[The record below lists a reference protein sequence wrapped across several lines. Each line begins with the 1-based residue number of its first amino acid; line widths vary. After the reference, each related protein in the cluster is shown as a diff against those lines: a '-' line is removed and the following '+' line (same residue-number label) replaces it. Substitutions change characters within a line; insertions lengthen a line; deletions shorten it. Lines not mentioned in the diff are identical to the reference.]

1 MRGFGGPFAPTG
13 PYARRRLAGDSPET
27 RRSTPNPQTTTNM
40 LSLIPK
46 MGNRTVGCAERP
58 LFPAGSGNK
67 LISDRRSEV
76 LRRVSGES
84 TGRLPT
90 CPRRWAERAAAGEG
104 PTARLFGAPTWV
116 GGVNQDSGK
125 WQRRGPKHRQATDW
139 CPAPPGEIR
148 MSFGVQAL
156 PGAGTVA
163 TCIGPPQPNA
173 SAVNGLSTAENLP
186 CLTLAATLF
195 LLAGPA
201 NWRHVWLCV
210 NFSESSAS
218 PAASGPPSGSS
229 RTRTSSM
236 S

>member
-1 MRGFGGPFAPTG
+1 MGCAGIVALTLPGDPLQAVHPPLAQPSPAARGL
-13 PYARRRLAGDSPET
+13 RRRL
-27 RRSTPNPQTTTNM
+27 
-40 LSLIPK
+40 
-46 MGNRTVGCAERP
+46 
-58 LFPAGSGNK
+58 
-67 LISDRRSEV
+67 
-76 LRRVSGES
+76 SGEA

-148 MSFGVQAL
+148 TSFGVQAL

-186 CLTLAATLF
+186 WGKQADRLPCTAPGRKRQSTGRTPRRWRATRVVAMARKVLECGSP
-195 LLAGPA
+195 LPLSQDAS
-201 NWRHVWLCV
+201 
-210 NFSESSAS
+210 FSGASALH
-218 PAASGPPSGSS
+218 GS
-229 RTRTSSM
+229 
-236 S
+236 

>member
-1 MRGFGGPFAPTG
+1 M
-13 PYARRRLAGDSPET
+13 RLASCPASSA
-27 RRSTPNPQTTTNM
+27 RSAQCY
-40 LSLIPK
+40 LCSFL
-46 MGNRTVGCAERP
+46 
-58 LFPAGSGNK
+58 
-67 LISDRRSEV
+67 EV

-84 TGRLPT
+84 PARLPT

-148 MSFGVQAL
+148 TSFGVQAL

-186 CLTLAATLF
+186 WRLARSCNYPGGQMGTGGGIWRKNSFALYGTRRNLLGSLAACWKPKSF
-195 LLAGPA
+195 RAA
-201 NWRHVWLCV
+201 KSV
-210 NFSESSAS
+210 AS
-218 PAASGPPSGSS
+218 RSQRLG
-229 RTRTSSM
+229 R
-236 S
+236 